1 MLSLYLLLGEVH
13 SCVFLF
19 LNLKIMNSFISLK
32 KNKLRI
38 VTTKRKSVKAS
49 DIHYFLHFFLALLC

>member
-1 MLSLYLLLGEVH
+1 MRLSISKSKNHE
-13 SCVFLF
+13 FL
-19 LNLKIMNSFISLK
+19 ISLK

-38 VTTKRKSVKAS
+38 FTTKRKSVKVS